1 MVGVV
6 FVGMGEVLSQL
17 LFSYE
22 RFFLPGLAASVANLV
37 VGLGILSLGH
47 TYGVYG
53 LVLLV
58 IAASACQFTLQLVF
72 LREKIRFYAP
82 KVDFRHS
89 HMAELNKLS
98 APLLLS
104 VGGTQL
110 AMMTDRIFASLLPVG
125 NLSALM
131 YAVRLFRVPTDF
143 LTDALQQATFPHF
156 ARLSAEQDF
165 PTFSRHLFRYLRFVL
180 SLTVP
185 AAVGIVV
192 LADLIV
198 SVVYQRGAFDET
210 SAHLT
215 TQALMAYALGLPAIS
230 LMKILNR
237 TFFSLKNTQTPTVMT
252 IARMVM
258 KAVLC
263 WVLIQPLAHVGIA
276 LAESLSQSLRVLL
289 LFFSLPNRV
298 KGTQGRETLLSFVY
312 ILAASLLMGSG
323 IYYLKQ
329 IVDGLINPLLELVL
343 LIVVGAILYLAAI
356 MMVQKEELLAF
367 LKQLRAGSATS

>member
-1 MVGVV
+1 
-6 FVGMGEVLSQL
+6 
-17 LFSYE
+17 
-22 RFFLPGLAASVANLV
+22 
-37 VGLGILSLGH
+37 
-47 TYGVYG
+47 
-53 LVLLV
+53 
-58 IAASACQFTLQLVF
+58 
-72 LREKIRFYAP
+72 
-82 KVDFRHS
+82 
-89 HMAELNKLS
+89 
-98 APLLLS
+98 
-104 VGGTQL
+104 
-110 AMMTDRIFASLLPVG
+110 
-125 NLSALM
+125 
-131 YAVRLFRVPTDF
+131 
-143 LTDALQQATFPHF
+143 
-156 ARLSAEQDF
+156 
-165 PTFSRHLFRYLRFVL
+165 
-180 SLTVP
+180 
-185 AAVGIVV
+185 
-192 LADLIV
+192 
-198 SVVYQRGAFDET
+198 
-210 SAHLT
+210 
-215 TQALMAYALGLPAIS
+215 MAYALGLPAIS